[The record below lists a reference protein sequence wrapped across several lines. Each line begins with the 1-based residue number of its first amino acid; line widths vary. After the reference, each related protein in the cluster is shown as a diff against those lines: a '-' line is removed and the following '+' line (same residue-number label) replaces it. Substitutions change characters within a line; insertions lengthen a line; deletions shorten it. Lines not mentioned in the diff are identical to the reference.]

1 MYHGHVFG
9 DLCNREV
16 DNRLVIVGF
25 WYCLTFNLLIMNLL
39 APIESIM
46 TKEVFTLSPKATI
59 ADVSDLFA
67 SKRIHHIPVIDQDG
81 ALVGIV
87 SKSDFLFFR
96 RGYDKAMDK
105 RIEDMRLN
113 SYTVDFIMTK
123 GMATVEPDT
132 RINVVL
138 EIFREN
144 LFHAVPV
151 TTAGKLVGIVTT
163 YDIIN
168 QLAADTKA
176 ETVYA

>member
-1 MYHGHVFG
+1 
-9 DLCNREV
+9 
-16 DNRLVIVGF
+16 
-25 WYCLTFNLLIMNLL
+25 MNLL

-46 TKEVFTLSPKATI
+46 TKEVLSLSPKATI
-59 ADVSDLFA
+59 ADVSDMFA
-67 SKRIHHIPVIDQDG
+67 SKRIHHIPIVDG
-81 ALVGIV
+81 DEGLVGIV

-96 RGYDKAMDK
+96 RGYDKALDK
-105 RIEDMRLN
+105 SVENMRLN
-113 SYTVDFIMTK
+113 SYTVDYIMTK

-151 TTAGKLVGIVTT
+151 TQDDKLVGIVTT

-168 QLAADTKA
+168 QLAADAKA
-176 ETVYA
+176 ETAYT